1 VATIELR
8 ATRCAICGSS
18 GNATEMYPAN
28 FTNAAFTPAVFSARR
43 MPDRVHG
50 RIVRCD
56 TCGLVRSDPMAE
68 PAALVDLYQRST
80 FDYADETKNL
90 RSTYGRYLRKL
101 EAFGAQKTSL
111 LEIGCGNG
119 FFLEEAMVQGYVD
132 VRGVEPGAEAV
143 AKAEP
148 LLREKIACGL
158 LRPGL
163 FEPDSFQVICMF
175 QVFDHLFDPV
185 SVLSE
190 CGRLLRRGG
199 LLLILNHNIDSVSAR
214 ILGERSPI
222 IDVEHTYLY
231 SPGTLTRLLEA
242 QGFCVRRSGV
252 AWNAYSL
259 RYLFR
264 LLPFPAG
271 LKQAILA
278 ALDATRIGRL
288 RFALPL
294 GNFYTIAQKPA

>member
-1 VATIELR
+1 MATIELR
-8 ATRCAICGSS
+8 ATRCAICDCS
-18 GNATEMYPAN
+18 GNATEMYSAN
-28 FTNAAFTPAVFSARR
+28 FTNDAFNPAVFSARR
-43 MPDRVHG
+43 MPDRLHA

-68 PAALVDLYQRST
+68 PTALVDLYQRST

-90 RSTYGRYLRKL
+90 RSTYGRYLKKL

-143 AKAEP
+143 AKAAP
-148 LLREKIACGL
+148 LLREKIACSL
-158 LRPGL
+158 LHPGL
-163 FEPDSFQVICMF
+163 FEPESFQVICMF

-252 AWNAYSL
+252 AWNVYSL

-264 LLPFPAG
+264 LLPLPRR
-271 LKQAILA
+271 LKQTFLA
-278 ALDATRIGRL
+278 ALDSTRIGRL
-288 RFALPL
+288 PFALPL